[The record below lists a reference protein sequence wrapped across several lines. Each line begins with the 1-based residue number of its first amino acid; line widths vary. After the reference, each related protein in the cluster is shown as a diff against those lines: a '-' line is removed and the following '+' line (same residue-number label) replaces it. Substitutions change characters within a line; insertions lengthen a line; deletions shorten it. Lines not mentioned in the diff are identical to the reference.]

1 MMKRIV
7 LLSLLFITYFSLNTL
22 AGVIKGSAFGA
33 DGEPLIG
40 AVVTLEPSHTQ
51 SVVGMDGKFSM
62 NNVDNGNYIIQI
74 QYMGYK
80 TLQREVAVNNETVSL
95 ELILELDAVQLD
107 EAVVYGARERKTS
120 ESARATEQ
128 MSSQVMT
135 VMSAQDI
142 ELSPDLNVANVVQR
156 VAGVSLERNNSGDGQ
171 FAIVRGMDK
180 RYNYT
185 LVNGVKIPSP
195 DNKNRYVPLD
205 LFPSDLLDRLEVTK
219 ALTPDM
225 EGDAVGG
232 VINMEM
238 KDAPESYSG
247 QLNLS
252 IGNNFLF
259 GDGNPFMSWNTS
271 GNMNT
276 PPSWNGVN
284 NAQAGDFSVNHLVNN
299 YKNYVP
305 NIVGGLSIGNRFA
318 DDKIGVIVA
327 GSYQQTAR
335 GSNST
340 WFSTGMLSDG
350 STSLDNME
358 DRNYYQLQRRAG
370 LHAKM
375 DYRINANHNIDWYN
389 AYVYLSNDQVRDVT
403 RTRTWGS
410 YDPING
416 NAGEMSYIT
425 RYRSTIQQIFNSTLK
440 GTHHLNTWMKADWSA
455 VYSKASNN
463 VPDNAKFTR
472 SGSMTNWEHAP
483 ERIAGRSALTRRWDY
498 NDDQD
503 LAFYTNFTFSPEL
516 NFVYDS
522 EFKAGGLVRFK
533 NRSNDFEN
541 YRFNAGNSA
550 LVKGEDWNDI
560 TDVNWILENPTG
572 VNYSPNR
579 YTSHENITAAYGQ
592 FKLNFDQKLEV
603 VGGVRMEHTDIG
615 YFLPQPTNDLA
626 DAGLDEM
633 SQTYVDFL
641 PSLHFKYMLNPK
653 ANLRASYFK
662 SVIRPGFS
670 EFVPIQNGDTED
682 DWTEM
687 GNPNVERTIGHNL
700 DLRYEFFPRG
710 MDKFMIGGFY
720 KKLHNP
726 IEYSLN
732 REAGYIMPDNY
743 GDAENMGIEID
754 VVKYFN
760 KFGISA
766 NYTYTHSRVT
776 TEKAYYEREIPGDET
791 SDIVIKS
798 ALEDRPLQGQAAHI
812 ANLSFLY
819 KNSEKGIDMQ
829 LATVYT
835 GDRIHSLSAFYGNDM
850 WQKGFFQMDFSAEKR
865 INKSTLIYL
874 KVYNLLDNAY
884 EVEIRQPITYA
895 QSFYPKQGNEGDNVL
910 VRQDFYR
917 RQFLVGLKYNF

>member
-1 MMKRIV
+1 MSRILT
-7 LLSLLFITYFSLNTL
+7 LLTLLLFPIIIH
-22 AGVIKGSAFGA
+22 AGGIKGSVNGS

-40 AVVTLEPSHTQ
+40 AVISIEPIHKQ
-51 SVVGMDGKFSM
+51 SIVGMDGTFRINDLPKGDYTI
-62 NNVDNGNYIIQI
+62 VVKYI
-74 QYMGYK
+74 GYK
-80 TLQREVAVNNETVSL
+80 DLVKEVSVSS
-95 ELILELDAVQLD
+95 EGWVSNDLILQVDAIQLD
-107 EAVVYGARERKTS
+107 EAVVYGTKERKTA
-120 ESARATEQ
+120 ESARATERV
-128 MSSQVMT
+128 SSKVMT
-135 VMSAQDI
+135 VVSAQDI

-156 VAGVSLERNNSGDGQ
+156 VSGVSLERNNSGDGQ

-252 IGNNFLF
+252 IGNNTLF
-259 GDGNPFMSWNTS
+259 GGNNPFMTWNTG
-271 GNMNT
+271 GNMT
-276 PPSWNGVN
+276 SPPSWNGV
-284 NAQAGDFSVNHLVNN
+284 ARADASDFSNQHLLNQ

-305 NIVGGLSIGNRFA
+305 NIVAGMSIGNRFM
-318 DDKIGVIVA
+318 DDKLGVIVA

-335 GSNST
+335 GSEST
-340 WFSTGMLSDG
+340 WFDTGMLADG

-358 DRNYYQLQRRAG
+358 DRNYYQLQKRMG

-375 DYRINANHNIDWYN
+375 DYRINQDHSIQWYN
-389 AYVYLSNDQVRDVT
+389 AFVHLQNDQVRDVT

-416 NAGEMSYIT
+416 NAGEMSYVT
-425 RYRSTIQQIFNSTLK
+425 RYRSTIQQIFNSTLT
-440 GTHHLNTWMKADWSA
+440 GQHQLNPWFKADWSA
-455 VYSKASNN
+455 VYSKASNSI
-463 VPDNAKFTR
+463 PDNAKFTR
-472 SGSMTNWEHAP
+472 SGSMNNWVHEP

-498 NDDQD
+498 NDDED
-503 LAFYTNFTFSPEL
+503 IALYTNFTFTPEIS
-516 NFVYDS
+516 FIYDT
-522 EFKAGGLVRFK
+522 EFKVGGLVRNK
-533 NRSNDFEN
+533 NRSNDFEQ
-541 YRFNAGNSA
+541 YRFNAGNRA

-560 TDVNWILENPTG
+560 TDVDWIIENPTG

-579 YTSHENITAAYGQ
+579 YQSHENIRAAYGQ
-592 FKLNFDQKLEV
+592 FKFDFSNRFEV
-603 VGGVRMEHTDIG
+603 LGGVRMEHTDIG
-615 YFLPQPTNDLA
+615 YYLPQPTNEIVEN
-626 DAGLDEM
+626 GLEEM
-633 SQTYVDFL
+633 NQTYVDFL
-641 PSLHFKYMLNPK
+641 PSIHFKYK
-653 ANLRASYFK
+653 ISEKSNLRSSYFK

-670 EFVPIQNGDTED
+670 EFVPIENGDTED

-687 GNPNVERTIGHNL
+687 GNPLVERTIGHNL
-700 DLRYEFFPRG
+700 DLRYELFPKG

-720 KKLHNP
+720 KKLINP

-732 REAGYIMPDNY
+732 RQAGYIMPDNY

-766 NYTYTHSRVT
+766 NYTYTHSSIT
-776 TEKAYYEREIPGDET
+776 TEKAYYERENPDDDT
-791 SDIVIKS
+791 SDIVIRS
-798 ALEDRPLQGQAAHI
+798 ALEERPLQGQAAHI
-812 ANLSFLY
+812 ANLSLLY
-819 KNSEKGIDMQ
+819 KNTDAGLDVQ

-850 WQKGFFQMDFSAEKR
+850 WQRGFFQMDLSVEKR
-865 INKSTLIYL
+865 INPKTIVYL
-874 KVYNLLDNAY
+874 KAYNLLDNAY
-884 EVEIRQPITYA
+884 EVEIRQPINEA
-895 QSFYPKQGNEGDNVL
+895 QSYFPKQGDVGDNVL

-917 RQFLVGLKYNF
+917 RQFLLGLKYNF

>member
-1 MMKRIV
+1 MSRTVI
-7 LLSLLFITYFSLNTL
+7 LFTLLFITPLLSI
-22 AGVIKGSAFGA
+22 AGGIKGTINGS

-40 AVVTLEPSHTQ
+40 AMVTINPIQKQTI
-51 SVVGMDGKFSM
+51 VGMDGTFKI
-62 NNVDNGNYIIQI
+62 NGLSDGAYRIHVKYI
-74 QYMGYK
+74 GYK
-80 TLQREVAVNNETVSL
+80 DLEQSIVISENTITSL
-95 ELILELDAVQLD
+95 DLVLEIDAIQLE
-107 EAVVYGARERKTS
+107 EAVVYGVKERKTA
-120 ESARATEQ
+120 ESARATEKV
-128 MSSQVMT
+128 SSKVMT
-135 VMSAQDI
+135 VVSAQDI

-252 IGNNFLF
+252 VGNNTLF
-259 GDGNPFMSWNTS
+259 GPGNPFMTWNTS
-271 GNMNT
+271 GNMQT
-276 PPSWNGVN
+276 PPSWRGIDKVDASNFTN
-284 NAQAGDFSVNHLVNN
+284 QHLLNQ

-305 NIVGGLSIGNRFA
+305 NIVAGLSVGNRFM
-318 DDKIGVIVA
+318 DDKLGVIVA

-335 GSNST
+335 GSEST
-340 WFSTGMLSDG
+340 WFDTGMLTDG
-350 STSLDNME
+350 STSLNNME
-358 DRNYYQLQRRAG
+358 DRNYYQLQKRMG
-370 LHAKM
+370 FHAKM
-375 DYRINANHNIDWYN
+375 DYRINPNHSIQWYN
-389 AYVYLSNDQVRDVT
+389 AFVHLQNDQVRDVT

-416 NAGEMSYIT
+416 NAGEMSYVT
-425 RYRSTIQQIFNSTLK
+425 RYRSTIQQIFNSTLT
-440 GTHHLNTWMKADWSA
+440 GQHQLNPWFKADWSA

-463 VPDNAKFTR
+463 VPDNTKFTR
-472 SGSMTNWEHAP
+472 SGSMNNWEHEP
-483 ERIAGRSALTRRWDY
+483 ERIAGRSSLTRRWDY

-503 LAFYTNFTFSPEL
+503 VALYTNFTFTPEIS
-516 NFVYDS
+516 FIYDS
-522 EFKAGGLVRFK
+522 EFKVGGLLRNK
-533 NRSNDFEN
+533 NRSNDFEQ

-560 TDVNWILENPTG
+560 TDVDWIVENPTG

-579 YTSHENITAAYGQ
+579 YQSHENITAAYGQ
-592 FKLNFDQKLEV
+592 FKFDFNNRLEML
-603 VGGVRMEHTDIG
+603 GGVRMEHTAIG
-615 YFLPQPTNDLA
+615 YFLPQPTNEIVDN
-626 DAGLDEM
+626 GLEEM
-633 SQTYVDFL
+633 NQTYVDFL
-641 PSLHFKYMLNPK
+641 PSVHFKYK
-653 ANLRASYFK
+653 ITDKSNLRSSYFK

-670 EFVPIQNGDTED
+670 EFVPIENGDTED

-687 GNPNVERTIGHNL
+687 GNPLIERTIGHNL
-700 DLRYEFFPRG
+700 DLRYELFPKG

-720 KKLHNP
+720 KKLINP

-732 REAGYIMPDNY
+732 RQAGYIMPDNY
-743 GDAENMGIEID
+743 GDAVNMGIEID
-754 VVKYFN
+754 LVKYFN
-760 KFGISA
+760 QFGISA
-766 NYTYTHSRVT
+766 NYTYTHSSII
-776 TEKAYYEREIPGDET
+776 TEKAYYERENPDDDS
-791 SDIVIKS
+791 SDIIIRS
-798 ALEDRPLQGQAAHI
+798 ALEERPLQGQAAHI
-812 ANLSFLY
+812 ANFSLLY
-819 KNSEKGIDMQ
+819 RNADKGLDMQ

-850 WQKGFFQMDFSAEKR
+850 WQRGFFQMDLSVEKR
-865 INKSTLIYL
+865 INTKTIVYL

-884 EVEIRQPITYA
+884 EVEIRQPINEA
-895 QSFYPKQGNEGDNVL
+895 QSHFPHQGDVGENVL

-917 RQFLVGLKYNF
+917 RQFLLGLKYNF

>member
-1 MMKRIV
+1 MTRTV
-7 LLSLLFITYFSLNTL
+7 TLLSLLLILPFFAH
-22 AGVIKGSAFGA
+22 AGGIKGEVNGS

-40 AVVTLEPSHTQ
+40 AVISIEPIHKQ
-51 SVVGMDGKFSM
+51 SIVGMDGTYRINDLPQGEYTIK
-62 NNVDNGNYIIQI
+62 VKYV
-74 QYMGYK
+74 GYK
-80 TLQREVAVNNETVSL
+80 DLIQTVAIPTSGWVSTNLTLDV
-95 ELILELDAVQLD
+95 DAIQLD
-107 EAVVYGARERKTS
+107 EAVVYGTKERKTA
-120 ESARATEQ
+120 ESARATEKVA
-128 MSSQVMT
+128 SKVMT
-135 VMSAQDI
+135 VVSAQDI

-156 VAGVSLERNNSGDGQ
+156 VSGVSLERNNSGDGQ

-252 IGNNFLF
+252 LGNNSLF
-259 GDGNPFMSWNTS
+259 GGGNPFMSWNTA

-276 PPSWNGVN
+276 PPSWSGIN
-284 NAQAGDFSVNHLVNN
+284 NAIPSDFSTNHLLNQ

-305 NIVGGLSIGNRFA
+305 NIVAGLSIGNRFMN
-318 DDKIGVIVA
+318 DKLGVMLA

-335 GSNST
+335 GSEST
-340 WFSTGMLSDG
+340 WYSTGMMADG

-358 DRNYYQLQRRAG
+358 DRDYYQLQKRMG
-370 LHAKM
+370 LHAKL
-375 DYRINANHNIDWYN
+375 DYRINQNHSIQWYN
-389 AYVYLSNDQVRDVT
+389 AFVHLRNDQVRDVT

-416 NAGEMSYIT
+416 NAGEMSYVT
-425 RYRSTIQQIFNSTLK
+425 RYRSTIQQIFNSTLT
-440 GTHHLNTWMKADWSA
+440 GQHQMNNWFKADWSA

-463 VPDNAKFTR
+463 IPDNTKFSR
-472 SGSMTNWEHAP
+472 SGSMTNWVEEP
-483 ERIAGRSALTRRWDY
+483 ERIAARSSLTRRWDY
-498 NDDQD
+498 NDDED
-503 LAFYTNFTFSPEL
+503 IALYTNFTFTPEIS
-516 NFVYDS
+516 FIYDT
-522 EFKAGGLVRFK
+522 EFKVGGLVRNK
-533 NRSNDFEN
+533 NRSNDFEQ
-541 YRFNAGNSA
+541 YRFNAGSRA

-560 TDVNWILENPTG
+560 TDVDWIIENPTG

-579 YTSHENITAAYGQ
+579 YQSHENIRAAYGQ
-592 FKLNFDQKLEV
+592 FKFDFNKKLEV
-603 VGGVRMEHTDIG
+603 TGGVRVEHTDIG
-615 YFLPQPTNDLA
+615 YYLPQPTNEIIENDLQ
-626 DAGLDEM
+626 EM
-633 SQTYVDFL
+633 NQTYVDFL
-641 PSLHFKYMLNPK
+641 PSIHFKYKINPK
-653 ANLRASYFK
+653 SNLRSSYFK
-662 SVIRPGFS
+662 SVIRPGFA
-670 EFVPIQNGDTED
+670 EFVPIENGDTED

-687 GNPNVERTIGHNL
+687 GNPLVERTIGHNL
-700 DLRYEFFPRG
+700 DLRYELFPSG

-720 KKLHNP
+720 KKLINP

-732 REAGYIMPDNY
+732 RQAGYIMPDNY

-754 VVKYFN
+754 IVKYFN

-766 NYTYTHSRVT
+766 NYTYTHSKIV
-776 TEKAYYEREIPGDET
+776 TEKAYYDRENPDDDT
-791 SDIVIKS
+791 SDIVIRS
-798 ALEDRPLQGQAAHI
+798 ALEERPLQGQAAHI
-812 ANLSFLY
+812 ANLSLLY
-819 KNSEKGIDMQ
+819 KNPDMGLDMQ

-850 WQKGFFQMDFSAEKR
+850 WQRGFFQMDLSVEK
-865 INKSTLIYL
+865 KVSPKTLIYL

-884 EVEIRQPITYA
+884 EVEIRQPINDA
-895 QSFYPKQGNEGDNVL
+895 QSHFPHQGEVGDNVL

>member
-1 MMKRIV
+1 MSRILT
-7 LLSLLFITYFSLNTL
+7 LLTLLLFPIIIH
-22 AGVIKGSAFGA
+22 AGGIKGSVNGS

-40 AVVTLEPSHTQ
+40 AVISIEPIHKQ
-51 SVVGMDGKFSM
+51 SIVGMDGTFRINDLPKGDYTI
-62 NNVDNGNYIIQI
+62 VVKYI
-74 QYMGYK
+74 GYK
-80 TLQREVAVNNETVSL
+80 DLVKEVRVSS
-95 ELILELDAVQLD
+95 EGWVSNDLILQVDAIQLD
-107 EAVVYGARERKTS
+107 EAVVYGTKERKTA
-120 ESARATEQ
+120 ESARATERV
-128 MSSQVMT
+128 SSKVMT
-135 VMSAQDI
+135 VVSAQDI

-156 VAGVSLERNNSGDGQ
+156 VSGVSLERNNSGDGQ

-252 IGNNFLF
+252 IGNNTLF
-259 GDGNPFMSWNTS
+259 GGNNPFMTWNTG
-271 GNMNT
+271 GNMT
-276 PPSWNGVN
+276 SPPSWNGV
-284 NAQAGDFSVNHLVNN
+284 ARADASDFSNQHLLNQ

-305 NIVGGLSIGNRFA
+305 NIVAGMSIGNRFM
-318 DDKIGVIVA
+318 DDKLGVIVA

-335 GSNST
+335 GSEST
-340 WFSTGMLSDG
+340 WFDTGMLADG

-358 DRNYYQLQRRAG
+358 DRNYYQLQKRMG

-375 DYRINANHNIDWYN
+375 DYRINQDHSIQWYN
-389 AYVYLSNDQVRDVT
+389 AFVHLQNDQVRDVT

-416 NAGEMSYIT
+416 NAGEMSYVT
-425 RYRSTIQQIFNSTLK
+425 RYRSTIQQIFNSTLT
-440 GTHHLNTWMKADWSA
+440 GQHQLNPWFKADWSA
-455 VYSKASNN
+455 VYSKASNSI
-463 VPDNAKFTR
+463 PDNAKFTR
-472 SGSMTNWEHAP
+472 SGSMNNWVHEP

-498 NDDQD
+498 NDDED
-503 LAFYTNFTFSPEL
+503 IALYTNFTFTPEIS
-516 NFVYDS
+516 FIYDT
-522 EFKAGGLVRFK
+522 EFKVGGLVRNK
-533 NRSNDFEN
+533 NRSNDFEQ
-541 YRFNAGNSA
+541 YRFNAGNRA

-560 TDVNWILENPTG
+560 TDVDWIIENPTG

-579 YTSHENITAAYGQ
+579 YQSHENIRAAYGQ
-592 FKLNFDQKLEV
+592 FKFDFSNRFEV
-603 VGGVRMEHTDIG
+603 LGGVRMEHTDIG
-615 YFLPQPTNDLA
+615 YYLPQPTNEIVEN
-626 DAGLDEM
+626 GLEEM
-633 SQTYVDFL
+633 NQTYVDFL
-641 PSLHFKYMLNPK
+641 PSIHFKYK
-653 ANLRASYFK
+653 ISEKSNLRSSYFK

-670 EFVPIQNGDTED
+670 EFVPIENGDTED

-687 GNPNVERTIGHNL
+687 GNPLVERTIGHNL
-700 DLRYEFFPRG
+700 DLRYELFPKG

-720 KKLHNP
+720 KKLINP

-732 REAGYIMPDNY
+732 RQAGYIMPDNY

-766 NYTYTHSRVT
+766 NYTYTHSSIT
-776 TEKAYYEREIPGDET
+776 TEKAYYERENPEDDT
-791 SDIVIKS
+791 SDIVIRS
-798 ALEDRPLQGQAAHI
+798 ALEERPLQGQAAHI
-812 ANLSFLY
+812 ANLSLLY
-819 KNSEKGIDMQ
+819 KNTDAGLDVQ

-850 WQKGFFQMDFSAEKR
+850 WQRGFFQMDLSVEKR
-865 INKSTLIYL
+865 INPKTIVYL
-874 KVYNLLDNAY
+874 KAYNLLDNAY
-884 EVEIRQPITYA
+884 EVEIRQPINEA
-895 QSFYPKQGNEGDNVL
+895 QSYFPKQGDVGDNVL

-917 RQFLVGLKYNF
+917 RQFLLGLKYNF